1 MNRKFELSSLSDFI
15 CRALMFT
22 EAVKDT
28 LQFEC
33 AEARFSLKPWI
44 TKTLVAK
51 EVDKND
57 CICNKVQNL
66 IYIYIFFFMSQLTWY
81 FVYYLLLRKL
91 IRCLL
96 KIKMKIFLR
105 V

>member
-15 CRALMFT
+15 RHTLIFT

-44 TKTLVAK
+44 TKTFVTK
-51 EVDKND
+51 EIDKND
-57 CICNKVQNL
+57 CICNKV
-66 IYIYIFFFMSQLTWY
+66 
-81 FVYYLLLRKL
+81 
-91 IRCLL
+91 
-96 KIKMKIFLR
+96 KI
-105 V
+105 